1 MFNQELGFTM
11 EEGLRFSFDKE
22 ADVLDI
28 SIGKPTKAISKEIE
42 DDFFVRVDPET
53 QKVVGFS
60 ILNFEKWFKKDR
72 DRKIIP
78 IKADFILAK
87 SS

>member
-1 MFNQELGFTM
+1 M

-28 SIGKPTKAISKEIE
+28 SIGEPTKAISREIE
-42 DDFFVRVDPET
+42 DDFFVRVNPKT

-60 ILNFEKWFKKDR
+60 ILNFEKWFKDEKEK
-72 DRKIIP
+72 KIVP
-78 IKADFILAK
+78 IKADFLLAE
-87 SS
+87 

>member
-1 MFNQELGFTM
+1 M

-28 SIGKPTKAISKEIE
+28 SIGRPVKAISKEVE
-42 DDFFVRVDPET
+42 DDFFVRVDPNT

-60 ILNFEKWFKKDR
+60 ILNFEKWSKKDR
-72 DRKIIP
+72 YNKVIP
-78 IKADFILAK
+78 IKADFLLTK

>member
-1 MFNQELGFTM
+1 M

-28 SIGKPTKAISKEIE
+28 SIGKPTKSISKEIE
-42 DDFFVRVDPET
+42 DDFFVRVDPKT

-60 ILNFEKWFKKDR
+60 ILNFERWFKNEKDR
-72 DRKIIP
+72 KLIP
-78 IKADFILAK
+78 IKAEFLLAK
-87 SS
+87 